1 MVFDA
6 SLGGLGAS
14 RLWTEMLTLG
24 LPRSSIDEK
33 AIGIQF
39 GDSASQQIAEAL
51 AVLFRVCLA
60 VDLAQKK
67 KQVWR
72 SSLMVWLTRMARKH
86 TRSPQ
91 NAVVARELALTLSYS
106 CVKVRPH
113 VVKHT
118 PGIVNNLADL
128 LSRRFQLG
136 VHFVAPQASI
146 GMPEVPIRPRTGFF
160 IVATD
165 PRCKTGVSRNVVR
178 FKSRDQQNGCSN
190 WW

>member
-67 KQVWR
+67 TSLEVKSDGVVDQDGAQAHTESAKRCGGQGTCVDLILLVRQGQASRGETHARNCQQSRR
-72 SSLMVWLTRMARKH
+72 SSQPAIPTWCAFCCT
-86 TRSPQ
+86 SSFNW
-91 NAVVARELALTLSYS
+91 NA
-106 CVKVRPH
+106 
-113 VVKHT
+113 
-118 PGIVNNLADL
+118 
-128 LSRRFQLG
+128 
-136 VHFVAPQASI
+136 
-146 GMPEVPIRPRTGFF
+146 
-160 IVATD
+160 
-165 PRCKTGVSRNVVR
+165 
-178 FKSRDQQNGCSN
+178 
-190 WW
+190 